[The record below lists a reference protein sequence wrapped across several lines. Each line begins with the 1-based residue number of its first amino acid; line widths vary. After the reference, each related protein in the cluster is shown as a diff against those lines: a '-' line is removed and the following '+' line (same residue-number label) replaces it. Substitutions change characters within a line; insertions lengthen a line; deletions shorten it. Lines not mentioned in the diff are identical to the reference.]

1 MASQASLEAYASAR
15 DELIASDRA
24 LRRDNARI
32 ATASDAEKRADEKIR
47 ALRAKEA
54 REIWDAES
62 IPNVFPGMGFL
73 VCKDIIDRTE
83 LFKHIR
89 KVRGT
94 SPSNLDDPLTLV

>member
-1 MASQASLEAYASAR
+1 MASQTSLEAYEAAR
-15 DELIASDRA
+15 AELIASDRA

-47 ALRAKEA
+47 ALRAREA
-54 REIWDAES
+54 QEIWNDKS

-83 LFKHIR
+83 LFKLVR
-89 KVRGT
+89 KV
-94 SPSNLDDPLTLV
+94 